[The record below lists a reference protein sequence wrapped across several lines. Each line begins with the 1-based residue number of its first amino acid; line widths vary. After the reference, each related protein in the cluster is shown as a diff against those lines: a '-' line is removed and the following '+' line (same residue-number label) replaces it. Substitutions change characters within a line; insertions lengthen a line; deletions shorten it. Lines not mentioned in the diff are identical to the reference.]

1 MRLGVFFLFFAI
13 ILATAS
19 PPTVA
24 QLLPP
29 PPPDVEKPVKKE
41 KPPKGDEP
49 KPPKGHEPKPPKGDE
64 PKPPEG
70 DEPTPPEGNEPTP
83 PEGNEPKPPEGD
95 EEGGPE
101 GEKGDPDG
109 KEVGPGGDDPAG
121 LDRSTN
127 GSSSGDEDGLSSLV
141 SHAGCSEECDPPGTL
156 TNRGEGEAIRNAA
169 DAESIGE
176 LEGESLVP
184 SAAADAS
191 PPVLALFALM
201 VLCLLVGLAGGL
213 RALHGRIRGG

>member
-49 KPPKGHEPKPPKGDE
+49 KPPKGDEPKPPEGDE

-70 DEPTPPEGNEPTP
+70 DEPKPPEGD
-83 PEGNEPKPPEGD
+83 EPKPPEGDEPKPPERD

-109 KEVGPGGDDPAG
+109 EEYGPGGDDPAG

-141 SHAGCSEECDPPGTL
+141 SDAGCSEECDPPGTL

>member
-1 MRLGVFFLFFAI
+1 MRLGVFCLFFAI
-13 ILATAS
+13 VLATAS

-24 QLLPP
+24 QLSPP
-29 PPPDVEKPVKKE
+29 PPPGVEKPVKKE
-41 KPPKGDEP
+41 KPPKGDEQ
-49 KPPKGHEPKPPKGDE
+49 KPPKGGEPKPPEGGEPKPPEGNDPKPPKGDE
-64 PKPPEG
+64 PKPPKG
-70 DEPTPPEGNEPTP
+70 G
-83 PEGNEPKPPEGD
+83 
-95 EEGGPE
+95 EEGG
-101 GEKGDPDG
+101 PDG
-109 KEVGPGGDDPAG
+109 KEVGPGDDDPAG

-127 GSSSGDEDGLSSLV
+127 GSSSGDENGLSSLV

-156 TNRGEGEAIRNAA
+156 INRGEGKAIRSAA
-169 DAESIGE
+169 DVESIGE

-201 VLCLLVGLAGGL
+201 VLCLVVGVGGGL

>member
-1 MRLGVFFLFFAI
+1 MP
-13 ILATAS
+13 S
-19 PPTVA
+19 
-24 QLLPP
+24 LLLSKVLSRPSAYLRYCSF
-29 PPPDVEKPVKKE
+29 E
-41 KPPKGDEP
+41 
-49 KPPKGHEPKPPKGDE
+49 
-64 PKPPEG
+64 PPEL
-70 DEPTPPEGNEPTP
+70 PEE
-83 PEGNEPKPPEGD
+83 PPEGD

-109 KEVGPGGDDPAG
+109 EEYGPGGDDPAG
-121 LDRSTN
+121 LDRSTD

>member
-24 QLLPP
+24 QLSPP

-49 KPPKGHEPKPPKGDE
+49 KPPKGDE

-70 DEPTPPEGNEPTP
+70 DEP
-83 PEGNEPKPPEGD
+83 KPPEGG
-95 EEGGPE
+95 EEGGAEGEKGGAE

-109 KEVGPGGDDPAG
+109 REVGPGGDDPAG

-141 SHAGCSEECDPPGTL
+141 GHAGCSEECDPPGTL
-156 TNRGEGEAIRNAA
+156 TNRGEGEAIRNAD

-176 LEGESLVP
+176 LESESLVP

-201 VLCLLVGLAGGL
+201 VLCLLVGLTGGL

>member
-24 QLLPP
+24 QLSPP

-49 KPPKGHEPKPPKGDE
+49 KPPKGDEPKPPEGDE

-70 DEPTPPEGNEPTP
+70 DEPTPPEGDEPTP
-83 PEGNEPKPPEGD
+83 PEGDEPKPPEG

-109 KEVGPGGDDPAG
+109 EEVGPGGDDRAG

-213 RALHGRIRGG
+213 RALHGRIRGD

>member
-1 MRLGVFFLFFAI
+1 MRFGVFFLFFAI

-24 QLLPP
+24 QVSPP
-29 PPPDVEKPVKKE
+29 PPPGVEKPVKKE
-41 KPPKGDEP
+41 KPPKGDEQ
-49 KPPKGHEPKPPKGDE
+49 KPPKGGE

-70 DEPTPPEGNEPTP
+70 G
-83 PEGNEPKPPEGD
+83 EPKPPEGGEPKPPEGND
-95 EEGGPE
+95 PKPPEGGEPKPPEGGEEGGPE
-101 GEKGDPDG
+101 GEEGDPDG

-127 GSSSGDEDGLSSLV
+127 GSSSGDDGLSSLV
-141 SHAGCSEECDPPGTL
+141 SHAGCSEECDPPDTL
-156 TNRGEGEAIRNAA
+156 TNRGEGQAIRSAA

-176 LEGESLVP
+176 LEEESLVS

-201 VLCLLVGLAGGL
+201 VLCLLVGVAGGL

>member
-1 MRLGVFFLFFAI
+1 MRFGVFFLFFAVL
-13 ILATAS
+13 LATAS
-19 PPTVA
+19 PPAVA
-24 QLLPP
+24 QVSPP
-29 PPPDVEKPVKKE
+29 PPPGVEKPVKKE
-41 KPPKGDEP
+41 KPPKGDEQ
-49 KPPKGHEPKPPKGDE
+49 KPPKGGEPKPPKGGE

-70 DEPTPPEGNEPTP
+70 G
-83 PEGNEPKPPEGD
+83 EPKPPEGND
-95 EEGGPE
+95 PKPPEGGEPKPPKGGEEGGPE
-101 GEKGDPDG
+101 EGDPDG

-127 GSSSGDEDGLSSLV
+127 GSSSADDDGLSSLV
-141 SHAGCSEECDPPGTL
+141 SHAGCSEECDPPDTL
-156 TNRGEGEAIRNAA
+156 TNRGEGAAIRSAS

-201 VLCLLVGLAGGL
+201 VLCLLVGVAGGL
-213 RALHGRIRGG
+213 RALHGWIRGG